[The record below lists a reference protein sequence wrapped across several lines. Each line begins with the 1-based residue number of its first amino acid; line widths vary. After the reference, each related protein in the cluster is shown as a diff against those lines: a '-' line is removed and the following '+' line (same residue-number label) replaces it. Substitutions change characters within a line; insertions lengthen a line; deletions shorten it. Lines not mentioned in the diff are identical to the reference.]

1 MQIRSTILP
10 HTCQN
15 DLSKRQ
21 EIIRVGENVEKRSPR
36 ALLVECKLVLPAWE
50 TVQFPQEIKN
60 RTYDAEVTLQS
71 ASPKETK

>member
-1 MQIRSTILP
+1 MWR
-10 HTCQN
+10 
-15 DLSKRQ
+15 
-21 EIIRVGENVEKRSPR
+21 KRSPR

>member
-1 MQIRSTILP
+1 MTYQKDKKSYELARTW
-10 HTCQN
+10 
-15 DLSKRQ
+15 R
-21 EIIRVGENVEKRSPR
+21 KRSPR